1 MDSLSKRRNKKTI
14 IAQLIALMLKRL
26 KAAEHCAAPDSLLHD

>member
-14 IAQLIALMLKRL
+14 IAQLIALMLERL
-26 KAAEHCAAPDSLLHD
+26 KDAEHCATSDSLLHD